1 MRKSVSAHKDSCMT
15 TFTLSYLSSLCAT
28 QPQPLP
34 TNIKHVRPEHS
45 ISVFPLFCFVEESF
59 PWHMYPQVQWYVGIE
74 VNFLVLWSIF

>member
-1 MRKSVSAHKDSCMT
+1 MAELIIYEEMRKSVSVHKDNCMT

-45 ISVFPLFCFVEESF
+45 ISVFPLFCFVEDSF
-59 PWHMYPQVQWYVGIE
+59 P
-74 VNFLVLWSIF
+74 